1 MIRVYSNTT
10 ENNINIKISTL
21 YARYPGSG
29 FNNLRFKVLKRPNDT
44 YRIISYLNTNIID
57 QVDVPK
63 SGFGNIFNTE
73 YNEYFKYFYLSNEQ
87 NIIETFTPEDYLEA
101 LAKISE
107 TEYIHLYGGRDSNI
121 PTSKLLFDALS
132 NSKTSDQIKNKLKYP
147 IDVVLDAG
155 YSYETKEALYKYF
168 CTETASRDDV
178 MLFLDCFPLYAEYN
192 QPLAI
197 RTRSLENLVSQFP
210 FSNNSRNMAL
220 YIQYC
225 ETNWNNENIKVTPI
239 YYISQILPKLNKIS
253 TNLQQPL
260 SGFLNAKIQD
270 YDIVSINEIPD
281 AIRKERLTKNH
292 INFIDLHGT
301 SYYFNL
307 QRTRENPSL
316 KTALREI
323 NNNLLT
329 NRLIKEVTNLGRQ
342 YLFEYNDAVTLLNFR
357 KSVNSYIS
365 EYIASGALN
374 YASVDV
380 SRTDDNEVQLTLNV
394 RYHDIVELIAISL
407 NID

>member
-1 MIRVYSNTT
+1 M
-10 ENNINIKISTL
+10 
-21 YARYPGSG
+21 
-29 FNNLRFKVLKRPNDT
+29 
-44 YRIISYLNTNIID
+44 
-57 QVDVPK
+57 
-63 SGFGNIFNTE
+63 
-73 YNEYFKYFYLSNEQ
+73 
-87 NIIETFTPEDYLEA
+87 
-101 LAKISE
+101 
-107 TEYIHLYGGRDSNI
+107 
-121 PTSKLLFDALS
+121 
-132 NSKTSDQIKNKLKYP
+132 
-147 IDVVLDAG
+147 
-155 YSYETKEALYKYF
+155 
-168 CTETASRDDV
+168 
-178 MLFLDCFPLYAEYN
+178 
-192 QPLAI
+192 
-197 RTRSLENLVSQFP
+197 
-210 FSNNSRNMAL
+210 
-220 YIQYC
+220 
-225 ETNWNNENIKVTPI
+225 
-239 YYISQILPKLNKIS
+239 
-253 TNLQQPL
+253 
-260 SGFLNAKIQD
+260 
-270 YDIVSINEIPD
+270 SINEIPD

-365 EYIASGALN
+365 EYIANGALS